1 MSDIGDIAALRQR
14 IHDIEANGTPKRNK
28 RRKGVSDEDLSGSE
42 AAFKKIVALVN
53 ASDKS
58 EFTLRERLARE
69 SFSPNDID
77 EAIERARS
85 YGFINDMRYAEVL
98 IRSRLN
104 QGRGMC
110 GVERE
115 LRDQNIAIED
125 VEGWPY
131 EFGVTDESEYQR
143 ALEVLKRNPSR
154 SKNLRD
160 GAYRKLMQ
168 KGYSSSVSASAA
180 RSWVDG

>member
-1 MSDIGDIAALRQR
+1 
-14 IHDIEANGTPKRNK
+14 
-28 RRKGVSDEDLSGSE
+28 
-42 AAFKKIVALVN
+42 
-53 ASDKS
+53 
-58 EFTLRERLARE
+58 
-69 SFSPNDID
+69 
-77 EAIERARS
+77 
-85 YGFINDMRYAEVL
+85 MRYAEVL

-143 ALEVLKRNPSR
+143 ALEVLKRNPPR